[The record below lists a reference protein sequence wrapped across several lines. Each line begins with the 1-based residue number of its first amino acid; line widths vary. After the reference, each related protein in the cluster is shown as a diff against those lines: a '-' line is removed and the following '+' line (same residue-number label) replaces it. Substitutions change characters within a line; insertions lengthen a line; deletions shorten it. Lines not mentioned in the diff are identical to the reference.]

1 MAIQTLPQNAVQSW
15 TNLSRV
21 VDARSTS
28 TTRLRYLVL
37 RWGYKSSDFNWYTKR
52 GSLAAVYKSTEIY
65 LIQDR
70 SEDYTDTW
78 HFLEN
83 RLEDVVS
90 AGHIARNLQETN
102 TVLSEGAKGFC
113 VMTRNLLGM
122 NNR

>member
-21 VDARSTS
+21 VDDI
-28 TTRLRYLVL
+28 
-37 RWGYKSSDFNWYTKR
+37 WFYT
-52 GSLAAVYKSTEIY
+52 GDQSNDVSYY
-65 LIQDR
+65 GDR

-78 HFLEN
+78 NFLEN

-90 AGHIARNLQETN
+90 AGHIGRNLQETN
-102 TVLSEGAKGFC
+102 KVLSEGAKGFC